1 MSRGPTRHKEDLDAL
16 PKEDSFVF
24 QDHLPAVS
32 GGLVRYWKDRGLVQA
47 VTGSETS
54 SDELDCLNRLI
65 EEARQFERMER
76 QAALPLD
83 VVEVE

>member
-1 MSRGPTRHKEDLDAL
+1 MTPFQLGDYRCLKVIRG
-16 PKEDSFVF
+16 F
-24 QDHLPAVS
+24 
-32 GGLVRYWKDRGLVQA
+32 VQA
-47 VTGSETS
+47 VVGQETS

-83 VVEVE
+83 VVEAE

>member
-1 MSRGPTRHKEDLDAL
+1 MNLSPLQMGDYRCLKAI
-16 PKEDSFVF
+16 
-24 QDHLPAVS
+24 
-32 GGLVRYWKDRGLVQA
+32 RGLVQA
-47 VTGSETS
+47 SIGPETS

-83 VVEVE
+83 VVEAEP

>member
-1 MSRGPTRHKEDLDAL
+1 MTP
-16 PKEDSFVF
+16 F
-24 QDHLPAVS
+24 QMGDYRCLKAI
-32 GGLVRYWKDRGLVQA
+32 RGLVQA
-47 VTGSETS
+47 VVGQETS

-83 VVEVE
+83 VVEAE

>member
-1 MSRGPTRHKEDLDAL
+1 MTP
-16 PKEDSFVF
+16 F
-24 QDHLPAVS
+24 QMGDYRCLKAI
-32 GGLVRYWKDRGLVQA
+32 RGLVQA

>member
-1 MSRGPTRHKEDLDAL
+1 MTP
-16 PKEDSFVF
+16 F
-24 QDHLPAVS
+24 QLGDYRCLKAI
-32 GGLVRYWKDRGLVQA
+32 RGLVQA
-47 VTGSETS
+47 SIGPETS

>member
-1 MSRGPTRHKEDLDAL
+1 MTP
-16 PKEDSFVF
+16 F
-24 QDHLPAVS
+24 QLGDYRCLKVI
-32 GGLVRYWKDRGLVQA
+32 RGLVQA
-47 VTGSETS
+47 SIGPETS

-83 VVEVE
+83 VVEAE

>member
-1 MSRGPTRHKEDLDAL
+1 MTP
-16 PKEDSFVF
+16 F
-24 QDHLPAVS
+24 QLGDYRCLKAI
-32 GGLVRYWKDRGLVQA
+32 RGLVQA

-76 QAALPLD
+76 QATSPRD
-83 VVEVE
+83 VVESEK

>member
-1 MSRGPTRHKEDLDAL
+1 MTP
-16 PKEDSFVF
+16 F
-24 QDHLPAVS
+24 QLGDYRCLKAI
-32 GGLVRYWKDRGLVQA
+32 RGLVQA
-47 VTGSETS
+47 SIGPETS

-83 VVEVE
+83 VVEAEP

>member
-1 MSRGPTRHKEDLDAL
+1 MTP
-16 PKEDSFVF
+16 F
-24 QDHLPAVS
+24 QLGDYRCLKVI
-32 GGLVRYWKDRGLVQA
+32 RGLVQA

-83 VVEVE
+83 VVEAE

>member
-1 MSRGPTRHKEDLDAL
+1 MTPFQMGDYRCLKVIRGFA
-16 PKEDSFVF
+16 
-24 QDHLPAVS
+24 
-32 GGLVRYWKDRGLVQA
+32 QA
-47 VTGSETS
+47 VVGQETS

-83 VVEVE
+83 VVEAE

>member
-1 MSRGPTRHKEDLDAL
+1 MTP
-16 PKEDSFVF
+16 F
-24 QDHLPAVS
+24 QMGDYRCLKVI
-32 GGLVRYWKDRGLVQA
+32 RGLVQA
-47 VTGSETS
+47 ATGPETS

-83 VVEVE
+83 VVEAE

>member
-1 MSRGPTRHKEDLDAL
+1 MTP
-16 PKEDSFVF
+16 F
-24 QDHLPAVS
+24 QLGDYRCLKAI
-32 GGLVRYWKDRGLVQA
+32 RGLVQA
-47 VTGSETS
+47 SIGPETS

-83 VVEVE
+83 VEEVEE

>member
-1 MSRGPTRHKEDLDAL
+1 MTPFQMGDYRCLKVIRG
-16 PKEDSFVF
+16 F
-24 QDHLPAVS
+24 
-32 GGLVRYWKDRGLVQA
+32 VQA
-47 VTGSETS
+47 GVGQETS

-83 VVEVE
+83 VVEAE

>member
-1 MSRGPTRHKEDLDAL
+1 MTP
-16 PKEDSFVF
+16 F
-24 QDHLPAVS
+24 QMGDYRCLKVI
-32 GGLVRYWKDRGLVQA
+32 RGLVQA
-47 VTGSETS
+47 VVGQETS

-83 VVEVE
+83 VEEVEE

>member
-1 MSRGPTRHKEDLDAL
+1 MTPFQLGDYRCLKVIRG
-16 PKEDSFVF
+16 F
-24 QDHLPAVS
+24 
-32 GGLVRYWKDRGLVQA
+32 VQA
-47 VTGSETS
+47 VVGPETS

-83 VVEVE
+83 VVEAE

>member
-1 MSRGPTRHKEDLDAL
+1 MGDYRCLKAI
-16 PKEDSFVF
+16 
-24 QDHLPAVS
+24 
-32 GGLVRYWKDRGLVQA
+32 RGLVQA
-47 VTGSETS
+47 ATGPETS

>member
-1 MSRGPTRHKEDLDAL
+1 MTP
-16 PKEDSFVF
+16 F
-24 QDHLPAVS
+24 QLGDYRCLKAI
-32 GGLVRYWKDRGLVQA
+32 RGLVQA
-47 VTGSETS
+47 VVGQETS

-83 VVEVE
+83 VVEAE